1 MFLVTGPTGNVG
13 RHVVAQLV
21 AARADVRILTRNRRK
36 AEQLLGSGGYQ
47 IAEGDFDDPQAISKA
62 MQGVDGVY
70 FVSLESDEYVAQ
82 IQTMLGIAK
91 QAGVRRTV
99 LLSARA
105 DIASHVPFFR
115 WHGIIERM
123 VLNSSIP
130 CTLLRPAWFMQ
141 NFLESTSGGA
151 IRFAGGE
158 GLMGFIDTR
167 DVGAVIAKVLI
178 EPGHQ
183 PKLYLLTGPEA
194 IDHYR
199 VAQILSECSG
209 KQFTYQALE
218 PAEFKRE
225 LIASGK
231 DEAFAQLSVDITEYM
246 RKKYSGEL
254 FPDLKQI
261 LGRDGITFRQFALD
275 HVEQLRRIAG

>member
-13 RHVVAQLV
+13 RHVVSQLV
-21 AARADVRILTRNRRK
+21 AAHADVRILTRNRMK
-36 AEQLLGSGGYQ
+36 AEQLLGPGGYE
-47 IAEGDFDDPQAISKA
+47 IVEGGFDDPKAVSKA
-62 MQGVDGVY
+62 MRGIDGVY

-82 IQTMLGIAK
+82 MGAMLGVAK
-91 QAGVRRTV
+91 QEGVRRIV

-123 VLNSSIP
+123 VLNSGIP

-141 NFLESTSGGA
+141 NFLESAVGGT

-167 DVGAVIAKVLI
+167 DIGSVIVKALT

-183 PKLYLLTGPEA
+183 PKLYLLTGPES
-194 IDHYR
+194 INHCR
-199 VAQILSECSG
+199 VAEILSKCSG
-209 KQFTYQALE
+209 KQFTYHALE

-231 DEAFAQLSVDITEYM
+231 DAAFAQLSVDITDYM

-254 FPDLKQI
+254 FPDLEQI

-275 HVEQLRRIAG
+275 HVGQFRRLAG

>member
-1 MFLVTGPTGNVG
+1 MFLVTGATGNVG
-13 RHVVAQLV
+13 RHVLAQLV
-21 AARADVRILTRNRRK
+21 DAHADVRILTRNATK
-36 AEQLLGSGGYQ
+36 AEQQLGSGGYE
-47 IAEGDFDDPQAISKA
+47 IIEGDFDDAKLITKA
-62 MQGVDGVY
+62 MRGVEGVY

-82 IQTMLGIAK
+82 METMLSIAK
-91 QAGVRRTV
+91 QQGVRRTV

-123 VLNSSIP
+123 VLNSGIP

-141 NFLESTSGGA
+141 NFLESAAGGT

-167 DVGAVIAKVLI
+167 DIGSVVVKALT

-183 PKLYLLTGPEA
+183 PKLYLLTGPESLN
-194 IDHYR
+194 HYR
-199 VAQILSECSG
+199 VAEILSECSG
-209 KQFTYQALE
+209 KQFTYRALE

-261 LGRDGITFRQFALD
+261 LGRDGITFRQFASD
-275 HVEQLRRIAG
+275 HAGQFRRLAG

>member
-1 MFLVTGPTGNVG
+1 MLLITGPTGNVG
-13 RHVVAQLV
+13 RHVVTQLV
-21 AARADVRILTRNRRK
+21 AAQAEIRIFARNRAK
-36 AEQLLGSGGYQ
+36 AVQLLGSGGYE
-47 IAEGDFDDPQAISKA
+47 IVEGDFDDAKAVSKA
-62 MQGVDGVY
+62 MRGIDGVY

-82 IQTMLGIAK
+82 MDTMLSIAK
-91 QAGVRRTV
+91 QEGIQRAV

-123 VLNSSIP
+123 VLNSGIP

-141 NFLESTSGGA
+141 NFLEGSAGGA

-167 DVGAVIAKVLI
+167 DIGSVIVKALT

-194 IDHYR
+194 IDHHR

-209 KQFTYQALE
+209 KQFTYHALD

-225 LIASGK
+225 LIAGGK

-246 RKKYSGEL
+246 RRKYSGEL

-275 HVEQLRRIAG
+275 HAAQLRRLAG